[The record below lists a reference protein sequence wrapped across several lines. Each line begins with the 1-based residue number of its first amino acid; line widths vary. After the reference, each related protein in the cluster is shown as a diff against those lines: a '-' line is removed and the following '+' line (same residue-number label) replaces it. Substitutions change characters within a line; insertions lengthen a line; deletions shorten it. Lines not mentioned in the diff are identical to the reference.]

1 MHETQAPV
9 LIQVPSLI
17 VGSTYWGMLAGAK
30 RGQPIGVG
38 LMLGTFTGLCVL
50 LIVAVPW

>member
-9 LIQVPSLI
+9 LIQVQSLI
-17 VGSTYWGMLAGAK
+17 AGSTYRGILAGAK

-38 LMLGTFTGLCVL
+38 LMLGTFTGLCAL
-50 LIVAVPW
+50 LYVAVPW